1 MLILKHVR
9 IAITL
14 EVDLMKTKIMK
25 AVLIPSG
32 GHLGSDENTISGHE
46 KPHIAK

>member
-1 MLILKHVR
+1 MVILKHDL

-14 EVDLMKTKIMK
+14 KMDPMKTKIMK
-25 AVLIPSG
+25 AVMIPSG

-46 KPHIAK
+46 KLHIAK